1 MADADRS
8 TGPVLPQSAC
18 ALRPPPMPTHPD
30 ARLLTACDA
39 FLALEERAS
48 ELLSLSADNNTSL
61 EDATNSARA
70 PLIAAQDTLLDT
82 ICADRVVT
90 PHGHAARC
98 RVILACDR
106 DLDPERDAAVGVYAF
121 RRLVAAT
128 LRDLVAGGA
137 A

>member
-1 MADADRS
+1 MANHDCS
-8 TGPVLPQSAC
+8 TPSVQPETC
-18 ALRPPPMPTHPD
+18 ALRKPPPTPTHPD

-48 ELLSLSADNNTSL
+48 ELLTLSADDTSL
-61 EDATNSARA
+61 ENATNSARA

-90 PHGHAARC
+90 QHGHAARC

-106 DLDPERDAAVGVYAF
+106 DLDPERDAAAGVYAF
-121 RRLVAAT
+121 RRLLAAT